1 MPKNS
6 HAKSSKKRAKK
17 KVLPLTQENVKLMED
32 YNKKLEKK
40 ISLLQLRADLSK
52 EIATNYTTIRDME
65 IFAAEKAEKE
75 GSVPFTARVIY
86 HIHTADGIITAHGPT
101 HGIKAD
107 SIKTMSVSLDSDDLQ
122 EILR

>member
-1 MPKNS
+1 MPKKS

-86 HIHTADGIITAHGPT
+86 HIHTADGIVTT

-107 SIKTMSVSLDSDDLQ
+107 SIKTMSDVVSLDSDDLQ

>member
-1 MPKNS
+1 MPKKS

-86 HIHTADGIITAHGPT
+86 HIHTADGIVTAG
-101 HGIKAD
+101 GIKAD

-122 EILR
+122 DHITK

>member
-1 MPKNS
+1 MPKKS

-52 EIATNYTTIRDME
+52 EMLLAIKLSPETKYSTTGWRLSSNN
-65 IFAAEKAEKE
+65 IFWC
-75 GSVPFTARVIY
+75 
-86 HIHTADGIITAHGPT
+86 
-101 HGIKAD
+101 
-107 SIKTMSVSLDSDDLQ
+107 
-122 EILR
+122 

>member
-1 MPKNS
+1 MPKKS

-86 HIHTADGIITAHGPT
+86 HIHTADGIITT

-107 SIKTMSVSLDSDDLQ
+107 SIKTMSDVVSLDSDDLQ